1 MSDITF
7 SNEEKAILV
16 EKLKSYFERELEQ
29 DIGQFECQ
37 FLLDFISSEIGA
49 FYYNKGLNDA
59 QAVILGK
66 IDDITDTLY
75 EIEKPTSFVIRRDD

>member
-16 EKLKSYFERELEQ
+16 EKLKAYFERELDQ

-49 FYYNKGLNDA
+49 FY
-59 QAVILGK
+59 
-66 IDDITDTLY
+66 
-75 EIEKPTSFVIRRDD
+75 

>member
-16 EKLKSYFERELEQ
+16 EILRAYFERELAQ

>member
-16 EKLKSYFERELEQ
+16 EKLKSYFDRYLEQ
-29 DIGQFECQ
+29 DIVQFECQ
-37 FLLDFISSEIGA
+37 FLLDFISSEIGDL
-49 FYYNKGLNDA
+49 YYNKGLNDA